1 MQLKKL
7 HQVIMNKGD
16 KMREKQVRLIVTFNT
31 TTGAMA
37 MEKACKAENIPGRL
51 IPVPRQISAGCG
63 LSWLCNKEDR
73 GKIQSLIDS
82 NNLEYNNIHEIL
94 M

>member
-1 MQLKKL
+1 
-7 HQVIMNKGD
+7 
-16 KMREKQVRLIVTFNT
+16 MREKQQRLIITFKT

-37 MEKACKAENIPGRL
+37 MEKACKSVNIAGRL

-63 LSWLCNKEDR
+63 LSWLCNIEDQE
-73 GKIQSLIDS
+73 KIENLLNE
-82 NNLEYNNIHEIL
+82 NNLEIQDIHNIL

>member
-1 MQLKKL
+1 
-7 HQVIMNKGD
+7 
-16 KMREKQVRLIVTFNT
+16 MREKQLRLIVTFNT

-37 MEKACKAENIPGRL
+37 MEKACKSENVPGRL

-73 GKIQSLIDS
+73 EKIEEDREKIETLIADK
-82 NNLEYNNIHEIL
+82 NLDINNIHEI
-94 M
+94 MM

>member
-1 MQLKKL
+1 
-7 HQVIMNKGD
+7 
-16 KMREKQVRLIVTFNT
+16 MREKQLRLIVTFNT

-37 MEKACKAENIPGRL
+37 MEKACKSENILGRL

-73 GKIQSLIDS
+73 QKIESIISDK
-82 NNLEYNNIHEIL
+82 NLDINNIHEI
-94 M
+94 MM

>member
-1 MQLKKL
+1 
-7 HQVIMNKGD
+7 
-16 KMREKQVRLIVTFNT
+16 MREKQQRLIVTFKT

-37 MEKACKAENIPGRL
+37 MEKACKKAQILGRL

-63 LSWLCNKEDR
+63 LSWLCNVEDQEKIENLLKE
-73 GKIQSLIDS
+73 
-82 NNLEYNNIHEIL
+82 NNLEIQDIHHIL

>member
-1 MQLKKL
+1 
-7 HQVIMNKGD
+7 
-16 KMREKQVRLIVTFNT
+16 MREKQLRLIVPFTT

-37 MEKACKAENIPGRL
+37 MEKACKSENVPGRL

-73 GKIQSLIDS
+73 EKIETLIADK
-82 NNLEYNNIHEIL
+82 NLDINNIHEII